1 MKRTLIYL
9 TLIVGIT
16 AIIGACKKNEDDD
29 SSSTGG
35 CQAVTACS
43 TTASGAI
50 TGIDNAS
57 LSGTFSMTHKWAAS
71 LSGIDNTTGCTTNST
86 LLSGFSSNLPTGTA
100 AFTIKRVV
108 TSSSTFADLWS
119 TFSDTS
125 CSTEIA
131 TLAIGYGDISVN
143 DNVTNL
149 TADTN
154 DDLGTT
160 ATKVTFKQNCLKG
173 KGSTSAGTTWL
184 TNFTSGSNITWSA
197 GEELTCSASGDTYY
211 ALWHVDNSSKRQ
223 NSSGD
228 MENYTKHVWDAEN
241 SSSAYPTAWDGDGS
255 NYSAWF
261 EL

>member
-57 LSGTFSMTHKWAAS
+57 LSGTFNMTHKWAAS
-71 LSGIDNTTGCTTNST
+71 LGGIDNTTGCTTNAT
-86 LLSGFSSNLPTGTA
+86 LLSGFSSNLPTGTT
-100 AFTIKRVV
+100 AFHIKRIV
-108 TSSSTFADLWS
+108 TSSSTFADVWS
-119 TFSDTS
+119 TYSDTS
-125 CSTEIA
+125 CSSEIA
-131 TLAIGYGDISVN
+131 TLAIGYGDVSVG
-143 DNVTNL
+143 DNVTGL
-149 TADTN
+149 TADS
-154 DDLGTT
+154 DEDLGTT

-184 TNFTSGSNITWSA
+184 SNFTSGSNITWNA
-197 GEELTCSASGDTYY
+197 GEELTCSASHDTYY

-223 NSSGD
+223 NDSNGMD
-228 MENYTKHVWDAEN
+228 NYTKHVWDAEN
-241 SSSAYPTAWDGDGS
+241 SSSAYPTDWDGDGS

>member
-1 MKRTLIYL
+1 
-9 TLIVGIT
+9 
-16 AIIGACKKNEDDD
+16 
-29 SSSTGG
+29 
-35 CQAVTACS
+35 
-43 TTASGAI
+43 
-50 TGIDNAS
+50 
-57 LSGTFSMTHKWAAS
+57 MTSKWAAS
-71 LSGIDNTTGCTTNST
+71 LGGVDNSTGCTTNST
-86 LLSGFSSNLPTGTA
+86 LLSELSSNLPSVTTA
-100 AFTIKRVV
+100 FHIKRIV

-119 TFSDTS
+119 TCSDTS

-223 NSSGD
+223 NSSGGMD
-228 MENYTKHVWDAEN
+228 NYTKHVWDAEN

-255 NYSAWF
+255 NYSAGF